1 MRTQP
6 KQQDVDLWEAW
17 IEYEQF
23 NNNHFG
29 TLYVVGEILVDPTS
43 PPPFLRKKEQLGRQ
57 LILQTPPFYPGR
69 SRRQEVLYS
78 EPIKNLNQ
86 YASIGIYDGSEL
98 IAEFNEIEILI

>member
-23 NNNHFG
+23 NSNHFG
-29 TLYVVGEILVDPTS
+29 TLYVVGEILVDPAST
-43 PPPFLRKKEQLGRQ
+43 PLLRKKEQLGRQ
-57 LILQTPPFYPGR
+57 LILQTPPFHSGR

-86 YASIGIYDGSEL
+86 YASICIYDGSEL